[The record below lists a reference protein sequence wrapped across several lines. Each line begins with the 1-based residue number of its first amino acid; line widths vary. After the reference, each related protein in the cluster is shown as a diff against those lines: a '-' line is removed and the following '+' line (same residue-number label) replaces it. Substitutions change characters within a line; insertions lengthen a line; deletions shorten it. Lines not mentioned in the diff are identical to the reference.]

1 MPTSHFGAMFSAKVF
16 SCREWL
22 DSFQKFSAHSDE
34 QDNIRAISFE
44 GALVYEEVQD
54 EYPVYEEDEIRKR
67 RKSLLYTGVGLL
79 VFAAIGA
86 SLAQTITLNTTGR
99 VEFGQGVVTLKA
111 CDSFISISLSPSSAT
126 FSGTRANGSPYV
138 NASRVKNIRISS
150 LDTRACA
157 GKRIKIQLFDN
168 LNAGAMNL
176 FTDADSIAVDK
187 VILVIDPNG
196 NIDRAD
202 AVTLLNGKGQN
213 IGYFDAYQF
222 LDFDPDRAT
231 YTLIFSSPLALMS
244 DVYRL
249 TIESTA

>member
-1 MPTSHFGAMFSAKVF
+1 M
-16 SCREWL
+16 
-22 DSFQKFSAHSDE
+22 
-34 QDNIRAISFE
+34 
-44 GALVYEEVQD
+44 YEEIQD
-54 EYPVYEEDEIRKR
+54 EYPVYEEDEIQRR
-67 RKSLLYTGVGLL
+67 RKSLLYAGLGLL

-126 FSGTRANGSPYV
+126 FSGTRANGSSYV
-138 NASRVKNIRISS
+138 NASRVKNIRFSS

-157 GKRIKIQLFDN
+157 GKRIKVELFDN
-168 LNAGAMNL
+168 TNASAMNL
-176 FTDADSIAVDK
+176 FTDADSIAVSK
-187 VILVIDPNG
+187 VILVIDPDR

-213 IGYFDAYQF
+213 IGYFDSFQF
-222 LDFDPDRAT
+222 LDFNPDNAS

-249 TIESTA
+249 TVETTS

>member
-1 MPTSHFGAMFSAKVF
+1 
-16 SCREWL
+16 
-22 DSFQKFSAHSDE
+22 
-34 QDNIRAISFE
+34 
-44 GALVYEEVQD
+44 VYEEIQD
-54 EYPVYEEDEIRKR
+54 EYPVYEEDEIQRR
-67 RKSLLYTGVGLL
+67 RKSLLYAGLGLL

-126 FSGTRANGSPYV
+126 FSGTRANGSSYV
-138 NASRVKNIRISS
+138 NASRVKNIRFSS

-157 GKRIKIQLFDN
+157 GKRVKVELFDN
-168 LNAGAMNL
+168 TNASAMNL
-176 FTDADSIAVDK
+176 FTDADSIAVSK
-187 VILVIDPNG
+187 VILVIDPDR

-213 IGYFDAYQF
+213 IGYFDSFQF
-222 LDFDPDRAT
+222 LDFNPDNAS

-249 TIESTA
+249 TIETTNA

>member
-1 MPTSHFGAMFSAKVF
+1 M
-16 SCREWL
+16 
-22 DSFQKFSAHSDE
+22 
-34 QDNIRAISFE
+34 
-44 GALVYEEVQD
+44 YEEIQD
-54 EYPVYEEDEIRKR
+54 EYPVYEEDEIQRR
-67 RKSLLYTGVGLL
+67 RKSLLYAGLGLL

-126 FSGTRANGSPYV
+126 FSGTRANGSSYV
-138 NASRVKNIRISS
+138 NASRVKNIRFSS

-157 GKRIKIQLFDN
+157 GRRVKVELFDN
-168 LNAGAMNL
+168 TNASAMNL
-176 FTDADSIAVDK
+176 FTDADSIAVSK
-187 VILVIDPNG
+187 VILVIDPDR

-213 IGYFDAYQF
+213 IGYFDSFQF
-222 LDFDPDRAT
+222 LDFNPDNAS

-249 TIESTA
+249 TIETTNS

>member
-1 MPTSHFGAMFSAKVF
+1 M
-16 SCREWL
+16 
-22 DSFQKFSAHSDE
+22 
-34 QDNIRAISFE
+34 
-44 GALVYEEVQD
+44 YEETQD
-54 EYPVYEEDEIRKR
+54 EYPVYEEDEIQRR
-67 RKSLLYTGVGLL
+67 RKSLLYAGLGLL

-99 VEFGQGVVTLKA
+99 VEFGQGVVTLRA

-126 FSGTRANGSPYV
+126 FSGTRANGSSYV
-138 NASRVKNIRISS
+138 NASRVKNIRFSS

-157 GKRIKIQLFDN
+157 GKRIKVELFDN
-168 LNAGAMNL
+168 TNASAMNL
-176 FTDADSIAVDK
+176 FTDADSIAVSK
-187 VILVIDPNG
+187 VILVIDPDR

-213 IGYFDAYQF
+213 IGYFDSFQF
-222 LDFDPDRAT
+222 LDFNPDNAS

-249 TIESTA
+249 TIETTNA

>member
-1 MPTSHFGAMFSAKVF
+1 
-16 SCREWL
+16 
-22 DSFQKFSAHSDE
+22 
-34 QDNIRAISFE
+34 
-44 GALVYEEVQD
+44 VYEEIQD
-54 EYPVYEEDEIRKR
+54 EYPVYEEDEIQRR
-67 RKSLLYTGVGLL
+67 RKSLLYAGLGLL

-126 FSGTRANGSPYV
+126 FSGTRADGSSYV
-138 NASRVKNIRISS
+138 NASRVKNIRFSS

-157 GKRIKIQLFDN
+157 GKRVKVELFDN
-168 LNAGAMNL
+168 TNASAMNL
-176 FTDADSIAVDK
+176 FTDADSIAVSK
-187 VILVIDPNG
+187 VILVIDPDR

-202 AVTLLNGKGQN
+202 AITLLNGKGQN
-213 IGYFDAYQF
+213 IGYFDSYQF
-222 LDFDPDRAT
+222 LDFNPDNAS

-249 TIESTA
+249 TIETTNA

>member
-1 MPTSHFGAMFSAKVF
+1 M
-16 SCREWL
+16 
-22 DSFQKFSAHSDE
+22 
-34 QDNIRAISFE
+34 
-44 GALVYEEVQD
+44 YEEIQD
-54 EYPVYEEDEIRKR
+54 EYPVYEEDEIQRR
-67 RKSLLYTGVGLL
+67 RKSLLYAGLGLL

-126 FSGTRANGSPYV
+126 FSGTRANGSSYV
-138 NASRVKNIRISS
+138 NASRVKNIRFSS

-157 GKRIKIQLFDN
+157 GKRVKVELFDN
-168 LNAGAMNL
+168 TNASAMNL
-176 FTDADSIAVDK
+176 FTDADSIAVSK
-187 VILVIDPNG
+187 VILVIDPDR

-202 AVTLLNGKGQN
+202 AITLLNGKGQN
-213 IGYFDAYQF
+213 IGYFDSYQF
-222 LDFDPDRAT
+222 LDFNPDNAS

-249 TIESTA
+249 TIETTNA

>member
-1 MPTSHFGAMFSAKVF
+1 M
-16 SCREWL
+16 
-22 DSFQKFSAHSDE
+22 
-34 QDNIRAISFE
+34 
-44 GALVYEEVQD
+44 YEEIQD
-54 EYPVYEEDEIRKR
+54 EYPVYEEDEIQRR
-67 RKSLLYTGVGLL
+67 RKSLLYAGLGLL

-126 FSGTRANGSPYV
+126 FSGTRADGSSYV
-138 NASRVKNIRISS
+138 NASRVKNIRFSS

-157 GKRIKIQLFDN
+157 GKRVKVELFDN
-168 LNAGAMNL
+168 TNASAMNL
-176 FTDADSIAVDK
+176 FTDADSIAVSK
-187 VILVIDPNG
+187 VILVIDPDR

-213 IGYFDAYQF
+213 IGYFDSFQF
-222 LDFDPDRAT
+222 LDFNPDNAS

-249 TIESTA
+249 TVETTNA

>member
-1 MPTSHFGAMFSAKVF
+1 
-16 SCREWL
+16 
-22 DSFQKFSAHSDE
+22 
-34 QDNIRAISFE
+34 
-44 GALVYEEVQD
+44 VYEEIQD
-54 EYPVYEEDEIRKR
+54 EYPVYEEDEIQRR
-67 RKSLLYTGVGLL
+67 RKSLLYAGLGLL

-126 FSGTRANGSPYV
+126 FSGTRANGSSYV
-138 NASRVKNIRISS
+138 NASRVKNIRFSS

-157 GKRIKIQLFDN
+157 GKRVKVELFDN
-168 LNAGAMNL
+168 TNASAMNL
-176 FTDADSIAVDK
+176 FTDADSIAVSK
-187 VILVIDPNG
+187 VILVIDPDR

-202 AVTLLNGKGQN
+202 AITLLNGKGQN
-213 IGYFDAYQF
+213 IGYFDSFQF
-222 LDFDPDRAT
+222 LDFNPDNAS

-249 TIESTA
+249 TIETTS

>member
-1 MPTSHFGAMFSAKVF
+1 
-16 SCREWL
+16 
-22 DSFQKFSAHSDE
+22 
-34 QDNIRAISFE
+34 
-44 GALVYEEVQD
+44 VYEEIQD
-54 EYPVYEEDEIRKR
+54 EYPVYEEDEIQRR
-67 RKSLLYTGVGLL
+67 RKSLLYAGLGLL

-126 FSGTRANGSPYV
+126 FSGTRANGSSYV
-138 NASRVKNIRISS
+138 NASRVKNIRFSS

-157 GKRIKIQLFDN
+157 GKRVKVELFDN
-168 LNAGAMNL
+168 TNASAMNL
-176 FTDADSIAVDK
+176 FTDADSIAVSK
-187 VILVIDPNG
+187 VILVIDPDR

-202 AVTLLNGKGQN
+202 AITLLNGKGQN
-213 IGYFDAYQF
+213 IGYFDSFQF
-222 LDFDPDRAT
+222 LDFNPDNAS

-249 TIESTA
+249 TIETTNA

>member
-1 MPTSHFGAMFSAKVF
+1 
-16 SCREWL
+16 
-22 DSFQKFSAHSDE
+22 
-34 QDNIRAISFE
+34 
-44 GALVYEEVQD
+44 VYEEIQD
-54 EYPVYEEDEIRKR
+54 EYPVYEEDEIQRR
-67 RKSLLYTGVGLL
+67 RKSLLYAGLGLL

-126 FSGTRANGSPYV
+126 FSGTRANGSSYV
-138 NASRVKNIRISS
+138 NASRVKNIRFSS

-157 GKRIKIQLFDN
+157 GKRVKVELFDN
-168 LNAGAMNL
+168 TNASAMNL
-176 FTDADSIAVDK
+176 FTDADSIAVSK
-187 VILVIDPNG
+187 VILVIDPDR

-202 AVTLLNGKGQN
+202 AITLLNGKGQN
-213 IGYFDAYQF
+213 IGYFDSYQF
-222 LDFDPDRAT
+222 LDFNPDNAS

-249 TIESTA
+249 TIETTNA

>member
-1 MPTSHFGAMFSAKVF
+1 
-16 SCREWL
+16 
-22 DSFQKFSAHSDE
+22 
-34 QDNIRAISFE
+34 
-44 GALVYEEVQD
+44 VYEEIQD
-54 EYPVYEEDEIRKR
+54 EYPVYEEDEIQRR
-67 RKSLLYTGVGLL
+67 RKSLLYAGLGLL

-111 CDSFISISLSPSSAT
+111 CDSFISISLTPSSAT
-126 FSGTRANGSPYV
+126 FSGTRANGSSYV
-138 NASRVKNIRISS
+138 NASRVKNIRFSS

-157 GKRIKIQLFDN
+157 GKRVKVELFDN
-168 LNAGAMNL
+168 TNASAMNL
-176 FTDADSIAVDK
+176 FTDADSIAVSK
-187 VILVIDPNG
+187 VILVIDPDR

-213 IGYFDAYQF
+213 IGYFDSFQF
-222 LDFDPDRAT
+222 LDFNPDNAS

-249 TIESTA
+249 TIETTNA

>member
-1 MPTSHFGAMFSAKVF
+1 M
-16 SCREWL
+16 
-22 DSFQKFSAHSDE
+22 
-34 QDNIRAISFE
+34 
-44 GALVYEEVQD
+44 YEEIQD
-54 EYPVYEEDEIRKR
+54 EYPVYEEDEIQRR
-67 RKSLLYTGVGLL
+67 RKSLLYAGLGLL

-126 FSGTRANGSPYV
+126 FSGTRANGSSYV
-138 NASRVKNIRISS
+138 NASRVKNIRFSS

-157 GKRIKIQLFDN
+157 GKRVKVELFDN
-168 LNAGAMNL
+168 TNASAMNL
-176 FTDADSIAVDK
+176 FTDADSIAVSK
-187 VILVIDPNG
+187 VILVIDPDR

-213 IGYFDAYQF
+213 IGYFDSFQF
-222 LDFDPDRAT
+222 LDFNPDNAS

-249 TIESTA
+249 TIETTNA

>member
-1 MPTSHFGAMFSAKVF
+1 M
-16 SCREWL
+16 
-22 DSFQKFSAHSDE
+22 
-34 QDNIRAISFE
+34 
-44 GALVYEEVQD
+44 YEEIQD
-54 EYPVYEEDEIRKR
+54 EYPVYEEDEIQRR
-67 RKSLLYTGVGLL
+67 RKSLLYAGLGLL

-111 CDSFISISLSPSSAT
+111 CDSFISISLTPSSAT
-126 FSGTRANGSPYV
+126 FSGTRANGSSYV
-138 NASRVKNIRISS
+138 NASRVKNIRFSS

-157 GKRIKIQLFDN
+157 GKRVKVELFDN
-168 LNAGAMNL
+168 TNASAMNL
-176 FTDADSIAVDK
+176 FTDADSIAVSK
-187 VILVIDPNG
+187 VILVIDPDR

-213 IGYFDAYQF
+213 IGYFDSFQF
-222 LDFDPDRAT
+222 LDFNPDNAS

-249 TIESTA
+249 TIETTNA

>member
-1 MPTSHFGAMFSAKVF
+1 
-16 SCREWL
+16 
-22 DSFQKFSAHSDE
+22 
-34 QDNIRAISFE
+34 
-44 GALVYEEVQD
+44 VYEEIQD
-54 EYPVYEEDEIRKR
+54 EYPVYEEDEIQRR
-67 RKSLLYTGVGLL
+67 RKSLLYAGLGLL

-126 FSGTRANGSPYV
+126 FSGTRANGSSYV
-138 NASRVKNIRISS
+138 NASRVKNIRFSS

-157 GKRIKIQLFDN
+157 GKRVKVELFDN
-168 LNAGAMNL
+168 TNASAMNL
-176 FTDADSIAVDK
+176 FTDADSIAVSK
-187 VILVIDPNG
+187 VILVIDPDR

-213 IGYFDAYQF
+213 IGYFDSYQF
-222 LDFDPDRAT
+222 LDFNPDNAS

-249 TIESTA
+249 TVETTNA

>member
-1 MPTSHFGAMFSAKVF
+1 M
-16 SCREWL
+16 
-22 DSFQKFSAHSDE
+22 
-34 QDNIRAISFE
+34 
-44 GALVYEEVQD
+44 YEETQD
-54 EYPVYEEDEIRKR
+54 EYPVYEEDEIQRR
-67 RKSLLYTGVGLL
+67 RKSLLYAGLGLL

-126 FSGTRANGSPYV
+126 FSGTRANGSSYV
-138 NASRVKNIRISS
+138 NASRVKNIRFSS

-157 GKRIKIQLFDN
+157 GKRIKVELFDN
-168 LNAGAMNL
+168 TNASAMNL
-176 FTDADSIAVDK
+176 FTDADSIAVSK
-187 VILVIDPNG
+187 VILVIDPDR

-213 IGYFDAYQF
+213 IGYFDSYQF
-222 LDFDPDRAT
+222 LDFNPDNAS

-249 TIESTA
+249 TIETTS